1 MTLSDAASRTTQ
13 GTSSQ
18 MLCRRAW
25 QFAISCV
32 LQDLRSSLFQAQ
44 QPLRRWQHVR
54 RRYILL
60 HQQRLALL
68 EPLDKVCSETHDGRL
83 RHHLPGCRVPW
94 LIFKAM
100 QVPQLLEQLHDL
112 EKTLNVS
119 DIILFRKLA
128 ESALEANRHGEEPS
142 STSQ

>member
-1 MTLSDAASRTTQ
+1 MVLSEAASRTTQ
-13 GTSSQ
+13 GTSCR

-32 LQDLRSSLFQAQ
+32 LQDLRSSLCQAQ
-44 QPLRRWQHVR
+44 QPSRRLQHIR
-54 RRYILL
+54 RHYILL

-68 EPLDKVCSETHDGRL
+68 EPLDKVCFGTHDGRL
-83 RHHLPGCRVPW
+83 HGILLRCKIPW
-94 LIFKAM
+94 LIFKAV
-100 QVPQLLEQLHDL
+100 QVPQLLEQIHGL
-112 EKTLNVS
+112 EKMLDVS

-128 ESALEANRHGEEPS
+128 ESAMEATRHGEEPS